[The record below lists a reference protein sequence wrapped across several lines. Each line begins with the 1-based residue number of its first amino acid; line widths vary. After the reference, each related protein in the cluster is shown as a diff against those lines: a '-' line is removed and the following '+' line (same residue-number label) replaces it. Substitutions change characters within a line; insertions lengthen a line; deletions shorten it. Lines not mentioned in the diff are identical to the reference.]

1 MIEFLKDF
9 VGGVSNLLASVIA
22 ILKLFVKLINMVLGF
37 LPSPFYEIGLTFVP
51 IWISIIAYKLW
62 KGN

>member
-1 MIEFLKDF
+1 MKEFFSDIF
-9 VGGVSNLLASVIA
+9 GGVGDLLSSVVE
-22 ILKLFVKLINMVLGF
+22 ILKLFIKLLNMVLGF

-51 IWISIIAYKLW
+51 IWIGLIAYKLW